1 MESYGTQTHCI
12 VLQLS
17 HYLECR
23 HISDEVLIKF
33 VSDNPAIIKAEI

>member
-1 MESYGTQTHCI
+1 MLVREMESYGTQAHCI

-17 HYLECR
+17 LYLECR

-33 VSDNPAIIKAEI
+33 VSETVLQ